1 MLLTATEKATVS
13 NVDVCKITKDMIIQ
27 VDKELSGELFPKKIQ
42 LWEYMNVCPARLQ
55 VLIKYSV
62 DEYLKLYQVC
72 GSFAAKESELFLRW
86 LEVVRS
92 LTCEEKKTEKTRLL
106 LKEVCGSGFYE
117 TQQSVIA
124 IVLNSIHIVAF
135 DKKWL
140 VLWKQSPTIIMN

>member
-1 MLLTATEKATVS
+1 MI
-13 NVDVCKITKDMIIQ
+13 CKITKDVIIQ

-42 LWEYMNVCPARLQ
+42 LWEYTNVCPARLQ

-92 LTCEEKKTEKTRLL
+92 LTCEEKKTEKT
-106 LKEVCGSGFYE
+106 KTFVKGSICGSGFYE
-117 TQQSVIA
+117 TQQSVIIA
-124 IVLNSIHIVAF
+124 IVLTPFIVAF